1 LLFLY
6 EGENYS
12 LKNWRKMS
20 LLNNEILGNLT
31 LAAGISATVQVVL
44 IALMFAVTRYP
55 YGIISDYFYALT
67 PLLILPIIL
76 VLHKLPGNN
85 AQLIWTVLQIL
96 GVIGVVIVS
105 TGQILL
111 LLKLIDFKKSV
122 WSNSFGMGFVG
133 IPVLAYANYGMRN
146 ASIPAGFNL
155 IGFILG
161 SAMIIGIPAALFF
174 LESLAEMGHS
184 NFEWSKANLLVYLV
198 TSAGIIA
205 QIGLPVWLLWMARL
219 IQTGKFVF
227 TL

>member
-1 LLFLY
+1 
-6 EGENYS
+6 
-12 LKNWRKMS
+12 MS

-31 LAAGISATVQVVL
+31 LAAGSSATVQVVL

-85 AQLIWTVLQIL
+85 AQLIWTVFQIL

-161 SAMIIGIPAALFF
+161 FAMIIGIPAALFF

-184 NFEWSKANLLVYLV
+184 SFEWSKANPLLYVV
-198 TSAGIIA
+198 TFAGILA

-219 IQTGKFVF
+219 IQTGKFMF
-227 TL
+227 SW